1 MRPHPYR
8 GLPAQRFWRNA
19 VTGVAPE
26 AFDPVTS
33 LPFSIGPADR
43 VAAAGSCFAQHIARN
58 LTAAGFD
65 FLRTEAVEDFSAA
78 FGNIYTARQ
87 LRQLMLRAYGLL
99 RPMDTA
105 WLLPS
110 GRYVDPFRPQ
120 ILGEGLDSAGAV
132 IAAREPHLAAVREM
146 FEQCDV
152 FIFTLGL
159 TEGWFTEDGVAVPV
173 PPGVLSVMEGA
184 SDPRFHNFTLDEII
198 ADLEAFLVDLVHVN
212 PRVRVVL
219 TVSPVALA
227 ATYEDRHVLLS
238 NTLSKATLR
247 LAAEAMRARHGRV
260 CYFPSYEIITAPQNL
275 ATSLEPDLRSVAPQG
290 VARVMAVFNRHMLGE
305 GSPLPEAAPA
315 PVVISAERQAEFAA
329 RARIICDEELLA
341 E

>member
-1 MRPHPYR
+1 MSIHPYR
-8 GLPAQRFWRNA
+8 DLPAPRFWRSA
-19 VTGVAPE
+19 VTEVAPD

-65 FLRTEAVEDFSAA
+65 FLRTEAVKDFSAA

-87 LRQLMLRAYGLL
+87 LHQLMLRAYGLL

-110 GRYVDPFRPQ
+110 GRWVDPFRPQ
-120 ILGEGLDSAGAV
+120 MLGDGMDSAEAIAV
-132 IAAREPHLAAVREM
+132 AREPHLAAVRDM

-159 TEGWFTEDGVAVPV
+159 TEAWLTEDGAAIPV
-173 PPGVLSVMEGA
+173 PPGVLGVTAGA
-184 SDPRFHNFTLDEII
+184 SEARFHNFSLDEINR
-198 ADLEAFLVDLVHVN
+198 DLEAFLVDLVQVN
-212 PRVRVVL
+212 PHVRVVF

-227 ATYEDRHVLLS
+227 ATFEDRHVLVS

-247 LAAEAMRARHGRV
+247 LAAEAARARHGRV

-275 ATSLEPDLRSVAPQG
+275 ALSLEPDLRSVAPEG
-290 VARVMAVFNRHMLGE
+290 VARVMAVFNRHMLGA
-305 GSPLPEAAPA
+305 GTPIPVVAAPDIE
-315 PVVISAERQAEFAA
+315 ISAERRAEFEA
-329 RARIICDEELLA
+329 RAKIICDEELLA
-341 E
+341 Q